1 MSDQFNYK
9 LVTPEKI
16 YLEGDAQMVVLPGAE
31 GDLGVL
37 PNHSNIITSL
47 RPGIIKVTNSDQT
60 QSLFVEEGFI
70 KFSNNELL
78 VIAVGLDE
86 EAALNNDFI
95 NDKIEIGADD
105 KKLIDDLSK
114 KVIDDFISE
123 YEKLSSLSREAL
135 EPIIKS
141 LIDKHK
147 TNFKG
152 VGQPLRI
159 ALVGSRFGP
168 GIYDVILSLDKA
180 EVVKRLKQI

>member
-95 NDKIEIGADD
+95 NDKIENYSSALDATEEAQKMKIQ
-105 KKLIDDLSK
+105 KKIDSL
-114 KVIDDFISE
+114 
-123 YEKLSSLSREAL
+123 KLLL
-135 EPIIKS
+135 
-141 LIDKHK
+141 
-147 TNFKG
+147 N
-152 VGQPLRI
+152 
-159 ALVGSRFGP
+159 
-168 GIYDVILSLDKA
+168 
-180 EVVKRLKQI
+180 

>member
-31 GDLGVL
+31 GDIGVL

-95 NDKIEIGADD
+95 NDKIENYSSALDAADEAQKMKIQ
-105 KKLIDDLSK
+105 KKIDSL
-114 KVIDDFISE
+114 
-123 YEKLSSLSREAL
+123 KLLL
-135 EPIIKS
+135 
-141 LIDKHK
+141 
-147 TNFKG
+147 N
-152 VGQPLRI
+152 
-159 ALVGSRFGP
+159 
-168 GIYDVILSLDKA
+168 
-180 EVVKRLKQI
+180 

>member
-86 EAALNNDFI
+86 EASLINDFI
-95 NDKIEIGADD
+95 KDKIEN
-105 KKLIDDLSK
+105 
-114 KVIDDFISE
+114 
-123 YEKLSSLSREAL
+123 YSSAL
-135 EPIIKS
+135 ETADETQKMKIQKKIDS
-141 LIDKHK
+141 LKLLL
-147 TNFKG
+147 N
-152 VGQPLRI
+152 
-159 ALVGSRFGP
+159 
-168 GIYDVILSLDKA
+168 
-180 EVVKRLKQI
+180 

>member
-60 QSLFVEEGFI
+60 KSLFVEEGFI

-95 NDKIEIGADD
+95 NDKIENYSSALDAADEAQKMKIQ
-105 KKLIDDLSK
+105 KKIDSL
-114 KVIDDFISE
+114 
-123 YEKLSSLSREAL
+123 KLLL
-135 EPIIKS
+135 
-141 LIDKHK
+141 
-147 TNFKG
+147 N
-152 VGQPLRI
+152 
-159 ALVGSRFGP
+159 
-168 GIYDVILSLDKA
+168 
-180 EVVKRLKQI
+180 

>member
-95 NDKIEIGADD
+95 NAKIENYSSALNAADEAQKMKIQ
-105 KKLIDDLSK
+105 KKID
-114 KVIDDFISE
+114 
-123 YEKLSSLSREAL
+123 SL
-135 EPIIKS
+135 
-141 LIDKHK
+141 
-147 TNFKG
+147 
-152 VGQPLRI
+152 
-159 ALVGSRFGP
+159 
-168 GIYDVILSLDKA
+168 
-180 EVVKRLKQI
+180 RLLLN

>member
-86 EAALNNDFI
+86 EAALSNDFI
-95 NDKIEIGADD
+95 NDKIEYYSSALDAADEAQKMKIQRKID
-105 KKLIDDLSK
+105 SLKLL
-114 KVIDDFISE
+114 
-123 YEKLSSLSREAL
+123 L
-135 EPIIKS
+135 
-141 LIDKHK
+141 
-147 TNFKG
+147 N
-152 VGQPLRI
+152 
-159 ALVGSRFGP
+159 
-168 GIYDVILSLDKA
+168 
-180 EVVKRLKQI
+180 

>member
-16 YLEGDAQMVVLPGAE
+16 CLEGDAQMVVLPGAE

-95 NDKIEIGADD
+95 NDKIENYSSALDAADEAQKMKIQ
-105 KKLIDDLSK
+105 KKIDSL
-114 KVIDDFISE
+114 
-123 YEKLSSLSREAL
+123 KLLL
-135 EPIIKS
+135 
-141 LIDKHK
+141 
-147 TNFKG
+147 N
-152 VGQPLRI
+152 
-159 ALVGSRFGP
+159 
-168 GIYDVILSLDKA
+168 
-180 EVVKRLKQI
+180 

>member
-95 NDKIEIGADD
+95 NDKVEN
-105 KKLIDDLSK
+105 
-114 KVIDDFISE
+114 
-123 YEKLSSLSREAL
+123 YSSAL
-135 EPIIKS
+135 ETADETQKMKIQKKIDS
-141 LIDKHK
+141 LKLLL
-147 TNFKG
+147 N
-152 VGQPLRI
+152 
-159 ALVGSRFGP
+159 
-168 GIYDVILSLDKA
+168 
-180 EVVKRLKQI
+180 

>member
-47 RPGIIKVTNSDQT
+47 RPGIIKVTNSDQI

-95 NDKIEIGADD
+95 NDKIENY
-105 KKLIDDLSK
+105 S
-114 KVIDDFISE
+114 
-123 YEKLSSLSREAL
+123 SSLETAD
-135 EPIIKS
+135 ETQKMKIQKKIDS
-141 LIDKHK
+141 LKLLL
-147 TNFKG
+147 N
-152 VGQPLRI
+152 
-159 ALVGSRFGP
+159 
-168 GIYDVILSLDKA
+168 
-180 EVVKRLKQI
+180 

>member
-16 YLEGDAQMVVLPGAE
+16 CLEGDAQMVVLPGAE

-37 PNHSNIITSL
+37 PNHSNIITSQ

-95 NDKIEIGADD
+95 NDKIENYSSALDAADEA
-105 KKLIDDLSK
+105 KKMKIQKKIDSL
-114 KVIDDFISE
+114 
-123 YEKLSSLSREAL
+123 KLLL
-135 EPIIKS
+135 
-141 LIDKHK
+141 
-147 TNFKG
+147 N
-152 VGQPLRI
+152 
-159 ALVGSRFGP
+159 
-168 GIYDVILSLDKA
+168 
-180 EVVKRLKQI
+180 

>member
-47 RPGIIKVTNSDQT
+47 RPGIIKVTNSNQT

-95 NDKIEIGADD
+95 NDKIEN
-105 KKLIDDLSK
+105 
-114 KVIDDFISE
+114 
-123 YEKLSSLSREAL
+123 YSSAL
-135 EPIIKS
+135 ETADETQKMKIQKKIDS
-141 LIDKHK
+141 LKLLL
-147 TNFKG
+147 N
-152 VGQPLRI
+152 
-159 ALVGSRFGP
+159 
-168 GIYDVILSLDKA
+168 
-180 EVVKRLKQI
+180 

>member
-47 RPGIIKVTNSDQT
+47 RPGVIKVTNSDQT

-95 NDKIEIGADD
+95 NDKIENYSSALDATDEAQKMKIQ
-105 KKLIDDLSK
+105 KKIDSL
-114 KVIDDFISE
+114 
-123 YEKLSSLSREAL
+123 KLLL
-135 EPIIKS
+135 
-141 LIDKHK
+141 
-147 TNFKG
+147 N
-152 VGQPLRI
+152 
-159 ALVGSRFGP
+159 
-168 GIYDVILSLDKA
+168 
-180 EVVKRLKQI
+180 

>member
-16 YLEGDAQMVVLPGAE
+16 YLEGDAQIVVLPGAE

-60 QSLFVEEGFI
+60 QSLFVEEGVI

-95 NDKIEIGADD
+95 NDKIEN
-105 KKLIDDLSK
+105 
-114 KVIDDFISE
+114 
-123 YEKLSSLSREAL
+123 YSSAL
-135 EPIIKS
+135 ETADETQKMKIQKKIDS
-141 LIDKHK
+141 LKLLL
-147 TNFKG
+147 N
-152 VGQPLRI
+152 
-159 ALVGSRFGP
+159 
-168 GIYDVILSLDKA
+168 
-180 EVVKRLKQI
+180 

>member
-1 MSDQFNYK
+1 MSDLFNYK

-78 VIAVGLDE
+78 VIAVGLNE
-86 EAALNNDFI
+86 EAALSNDFI
-95 NDKIEIGADD
+95 NDKIENYSSALDDADEAQKMKIQ
-105 KKLIDDLSK
+105 KKIDSL
-114 KVIDDFISE
+114 
-123 YEKLSSLSREAL
+123 KLLL
-135 EPIIKS
+135 
-141 LIDKHK
+141 
-147 TNFKG
+147 N
-152 VGQPLRI
+152 
-159 ALVGSRFGP
+159 
-168 GIYDVILSLDKA
+168 
-180 EVVKRLKQI
+180 

>member
-16 YLEGDAQMVVLPGAE
+16 YLEGDAEMVVLPGAE

-95 NDKIEIGADD
+95 NDKIENYSSALDAADEAQKMKIQ
-105 KKLIDDLSK
+105 KKIDSL
-114 KVIDDFISE
+114 
-123 YEKLSSLSREAL
+123 KLLL
-135 EPIIKS
+135 
-141 LIDKHK
+141 
-147 TNFKG
+147 N
-152 VGQPLRI
+152 
-159 ALVGSRFGP
+159 
-168 GIYDVILSLDKA
+168 
-180 EVVKRLKQI
+180 

>member
-86 EAALNNDFI
+86 ETALNNDFI
-95 NDKIEIGADD
+95 NDKIENYSSALDAADEAQKMKIQ
-105 KKLIDDLSK
+105 KKIDSL
-114 KVIDDFISE
+114 
-123 YEKLSSLSREAL
+123 KLLL
-135 EPIIKS
+135 
-141 LIDKHK
+141 
-147 TNFKG
+147 N
-152 VGQPLRI
+152 
-159 ALVGSRFGP
+159 
-168 GIYDVILSLDKA
+168 
-180 EVVKRLKQI
+180 

>member
-86 EAALNNDFI
+86 EAALSNDFI
-95 NDKIEIGADD
+95 NDKIDNYSSALDAADEAQKMKIQRKID
-105 KKLIDDLSK
+105 SLKLL
-114 KVIDDFISE
+114 
-123 YEKLSSLSREAL
+123 L
-135 EPIIKS
+135 
-141 LIDKHK
+141 
-147 TNFKG
+147 N
-152 VGQPLRI
+152 
-159 ALVGSRFGP
+159 
-168 GIYDVILSLDKA
+168 
-180 EVVKRLKQI
+180 

>member
-86 EAALNNDFI
+86 EAALSNDFF
-95 NDKIEIGADD
+95 NDKIENYSSALDAADEAQKMKIQRKID
-105 KKLIDDLSK
+105 SLKLL
-114 KVIDDFISE
+114 
-123 YEKLSSLSREAL
+123 L
-135 EPIIKS
+135 
-141 LIDKHK
+141 
-147 TNFKG
+147 N
-152 VGQPLRI
+152 
-159 ALVGSRFGP
+159 
-168 GIYDVILSLDKA
+168 
-180 EVVKRLKQI
+180 

>member
-95 NDKIEIGADD
+95 NDKIENYSLALDAADEAQKMKIQ
-105 KKLIDDLSK
+105 KKIDSL
-114 KVIDDFISE
+114 
-123 YEKLSSLSREAL
+123 KLLL
-135 EPIIKS
+135 
-141 LIDKHK
+141 
-147 TNFKG
+147 N
-152 VGQPLRI
+152 
-159 ALVGSRFGP
+159 
-168 GIYDVILSLDKA
+168 
-180 EVVKRLKQI
+180 

>member
-86 EAALNNDFI
+86 EAALNNDLI
-95 NDKIEIGADD
+95 NDKIENYSSALDAADEAQKMKIQ
-105 KKLIDDLSK
+105 KKIDSL
-114 KVIDDFISE
+114 
-123 YEKLSSLSREAL
+123 KLLL
-135 EPIIKS
+135 
-141 LIDKHK
+141 
-147 TNFKG
+147 N
-152 VGQPLRI
+152 
-159 ALVGSRFGP
+159 
-168 GIYDVILSLDKA
+168 
-180 EVVKRLKQI
+180 

>member
-1 MSDQFNYK
+1 MCIRDRFNYK

-95 NDKIEIGADD
+95 NDKIENYSSALDAADEAQRMKIQ
-105 KKLIDDLSK
+105 KKIDSL
-114 KVIDDFISE
+114 
-123 YEKLSSLSREAL
+123 KLLL
-135 EPIIKS
+135 
-141 LIDKHK
+141 
-147 TNFKG
+147 N
-152 VGQPLRI
+152 
-159 ALVGSRFGP
+159 
-168 GIYDVILSLDKA
+168 
-180 EVVKRLKQI
+180 

>member
-60 QSLFVEEGFI
+60 QSMFVEEGFI

-95 NDKIEIGADD
+95 NDKIENYSSTLETADETQKMKIQ
-105 KKLIDDLSK
+105 KKIDSL
-114 KVIDDFISE
+114 
-123 YEKLSSLSREAL
+123 KLLL
-135 EPIIKS
+135 
-141 LIDKHK
+141 
-147 TNFKG
+147 N
-152 VGQPLRI
+152 
-159 ALVGSRFGP
+159 
-168 GIYDVILSLDKA
+168 
-180 EVVKRLKQI
+180 

>member
-16 YLEGDAQMVVLPGAE
+16 YLQGDAQMVVLPGAE

-95 NDKIEIGADD
+95 NDKIEN
-105 KKLIDDLSK
+105 
-114 KVIDDFISE
+114 
-123 YEKLSSLSREAL
+123 YSSAL
-135 EPIIKS
+135 ETADETQKMKIQKKIDS
-141 LIDKHK
+141 LKLLL
-147 TNFKG
+147 N
-152 VGQPLRI
+152 
-159 ALVGSRFGP
+159 
-168 GIYDVILSLDKA
+168 
-180 EVVKRLKQI
+180 

>member
-16 YLEGDAQMVVLPGAE
+16 YLEGDAQMVVLPAAE

-95 NDKIEIGADD
+95 NDKIEN
-105 KKLIDDLSK
+105 
-114 KVIDDFISE
+114 
-123 YEKLSSLSREAL
+123 YSSAL
-135 EPIIKS
+135 ETADETQKMKIQKKIDS
-141 LIDKHK
+141 LKLLL
-147 TNFKG
+147 N
-152 VGQPLRI
+152 
-159 ALVGSRFGP
+159 
-168 GIYDVILSLDKA
+168 
-180 EVVKRLKQI
+180 

>member
-1 MSDQFNYK
+1 MSDQFNFK

-95 NDKIEIGADD
+95 NNKIENYSSALDAADEAQKMKIQ
-105 KKLIDDLSK
+105 KKIDSL
-114 KVIDDFISE
+114 
-123 YEKLSSLSREAL
+123 KLLL
-135 EPIIKS
+135 
-141 LIDKHK
+141 
-147 TNFKG
+147 N
-152 VGQPLRI
+152 
-159 ALVGSRFGP
+159 
-168 GIYDVILSLDKA
+168 
-180 EVVKRLKQI
+180 

>member
-86 EAALNNDFI
+86 VAALNNDFI
-95 NDKIEIGADD
+95 NDKIEN
-105 KKLIDDLSK
+105 
-114 KVIDDFISE
+114 
-123 YEKLSSLSREAL
+123 YSSAL
-135 EPIIKS
+135 ETADETQKMKIQKKIDS
-141 LIDKHK
+141 LKLLL
-147 TNFKG
+147 N
-152 VGQPLRI
+152 
-159 ALVGSRFGP
+159 
-168 GIYDVILSLDKA
+168 
-180 EVVKRLKQI
+180 

>member
-86 EAALNNDFI
+86 EAALNNDFT
-95 NDKIEIGADD
+95 NDKIEN
-105 KKLIDDLSK
+105 
-114 KVIDDFISE
+114 
-123 YEKLSSLSREAL
+123 YSSAL
-135 EPIIKS
+135 ETADETQKMKIQKKIDS
-141 LIDKHK
+141 LKLLL
-147 TNFKG
+147 N
-152 VGQPLRI
+152 
-159 ALVGSRFGP
+159 
-168 GIYDVILSLDKA
+168 
-180 EVVKRLKQI
+180 

>member
-16 YLEGDAQMVVLPGAE
+16 YLEGDAQMVVLPGEE

-86 EAALNNDFI
+86 ETALNNDFI
-95 NDKIEIGADD
+95 NNKIEN
-105 KKLIDDLSK
+105 
-114 KVIDDFISE
+114 
-123 YEKLSSLSREAL
+123 YSSAL
-135 EPIIKS
+135 ETADETQKMKIQKKIDS
-141 LIDKHK
+141 LKLLL
-147 TNFKG
+147 N
-152 VGQPLRI
+152 
-159 ALVGSRFGP
+159 
-168 GIYDVILSLDKA
+168 
-180 EVVKRLKQI
+180 

>member
-95 NDKIEIGADD
+95 NDKIENYSSALDAADETQKMKIQ
-105 KKLIDDLSK
+105 KKIDSL
-114 KVIDDFISE
+114 
-123 YEKLSSLSREAL
+123 KLLL
-135 EPIIKS
+135 
-141 LIDKHK
+141 
-147 TNFKG
+147 N
-152 VGQPLRI
+152 
-159 ALVGSRFGP
+159 
-168 GIYDVILSLDKA
+168 
-180 EVVKRLKQI
+180 

>member
-16 YLEGDAQMVVLPGAE
+16 YLEGDAQMVVLPGTE

-95 NDKIEIGADD
+95 NNKIEN
-105 KKLIDDLSK
+105 
-114 KVIDDFISE
+114 
-123 YEKLSSLSREAL
+123 YSSAL
-135 EPIIKS
+135 ETADENQKMKIQKKIDS
-141 LIDKHK
+141 LKLLL
-147 TNFKG
+147 N
-152 VGQPLRI
+152 
-159 ALVGSRFGP
+159 
-168 GIYDVILSLDKA
+168 
-180 EVVKRLKQI
+180 

>member
-16 YLEGDAQMVVLPGAE
+16 YLEGDAQMVVLPGAD

-95 NDKIEIGADD
+95 NGKIEN
-105 KKLIDDLSK
+105 
-114 KVIDDFISE
+114 
-123 YEKLSSLSREAL
+123 YSSAL
-135 EPIIKS
+135 ETADETQKMKIQKKIDS
-141 LIDKHK
+141 LKLLL
-147 TNFKG
+147 N
-152 VGQPLRI
+152 
-159 ALVGSRFGP
+159 
-168 GIYDVILSLDKA
+168 
-180 EVVKRLKQI
+180 

>member
-86 EAALNNDFI
+86 EANVNYDSINN
-95 NDKIEIGADD
+95 KIENYSSAIDAADEAQKMKIQ
-105 KKLIDDLSK
+105 KKIDSL
-114 KVIDDFISE
+114 
-123 YEKLSSLSREAL
+123 KLLL
-135 EPIIKS
+135 
-141 LIDKHK
+141 
-147 TNFKG
+147 N
-152 VGQPLRI
+152 
-159 ALVGSRFGP
+159 
-168 GIYDVILSLDKA
+168 
-180 EVVKRLKQI
+180 

>member
-1 MSDQFNYK
+1 MSDEFNYK

-95 NDKIEIGADD
+95 NDKIENYSSALDAADEAQKMKIQ
-105 KKLIDDLSK
+105 KKIDSL
-114 KVIDDFISE
+114 
-123 YEKLSSLSREAL
+123 KLLL
-135 EPIIKS
+135 
-141 LIDKHK
+141 
-147 TNFKG
+147 N
-152 VGQPLRI
+152 
-159 ALVGSRFGP
+159 
-168 GIYDVILSLDKA
+168 
-180 EVVKRLKQI
+180 

>member
-16 YLEGDAQMVVLPGAE
+16 YLEGNAQMVVLPGAE

-95 NDKIEIGADD
+95 NDKIENYSSALDAADEVQKMKIQRKID
-105 KKLIDDLSK
+105 SLKLL
-114 KVIDDFISE
+114 
-123 YEKLSSLSREAL
+123 L
-135 EPIIKS
+135 
-141 LIDKHK
+141 
-147 TNFKG
+147 N
-152 VGQPLRI
+152 
-159 ALVGSRFGP
+159 
-168 GIYDVILSLDKA
+168 
-180 EVVKRLKQI
+180 

>member
-95 NDKIEIGADD
+95 NDKIENYSSALDDADEAQKMKIQ
-105 KKLIDDLSK
+105 KKIDSL
-114 KVIDDFISE
+114 
-123 YEKLSSLSREAL
+123 KLLL
-135 EPIIKS
+135 
-141 LIDKHK
+141 
-147 TNFKG
+147 N
-152 VGQPLRI
+152 
-159 ALVGSRFGP
+159 
-168 GIYDVILSLDKA
+168 
-180 EVVKRLKQI
+180 

>member
-95 NDKIEIGADD
+95 NNKIENYSSALDAADEAQKMKIQ
-105 KKLIDDLSK
+105 KKIDSL
-114 KVIDDFISE
+114 
-123 YEKLSSLSREAL
+123 KLLL
-135 EPIIKS
+135 
-141 LIDKHK
+141 
-147 TNFKG
+147 N
-152 VGQPLRI
+152 
-159 ALVGSRFGP
+159 
-168 GIYDVILSLDKA
+168 
-180 EVVKRLKQI
+180 

>member
-47 RPGIIKVTNSDQT
+47 RPGIIKVTNPDQT

-78 VIAVGLDE
+78 VIVVGLDE
-86 EAALNNDFI
+86 EAVLNNDFI
-95 NDKIEIGADD
+95 NDKIENYSSALDAADEAQKMKNQ
-105 KKLIDDLSK
+105 KKIDSL
-114 KVIDDFISE
+114 
-123 YEKLSSLSREAL
+123 KLLL
-135 EPIIKS
+135 
-141 LIDKHK
+141 
-147 TNFKG
+147 N
-152 VGQPLRI
+152 
-159 ALVGSRFGP
+159 
-168 GIYDVILSLDKA
+168 
-180 EVVKRLKQI
+180 

>member
-95 NDKIEIGADD
+95 NDKIEN
-105 KKLIDDLSK
+105 
-114 KVIDDFISE
+114 
-123 YEKLSSLSREAL
+123 YSSAL
-135 EPIIKS
+135 ETADETQKMKIQKKIDS
-141 LIDKHK
+141 LKLLL
-147 TNFKG
+147 N
-152 VGQPLRI
+152 
-159 ALVGSRFGP
+159 
-168 GIYDVILSLDKA
+168 
-180 EVVKRLKQI
+180 